1 MLIFDYGRNYAGWY
15 TFYKF
20 SPLLCQELNGMKLV
34 NGGNANYQ
42 NRIKNN
48 VLVENNNYYLQVTKE
63 MTKPK
68 VLVIKAIDSTC

>member
-1 MLIFDYGRNYAGWY
+1 
-15 TFYKF
+15 
-20 SPLLCQELNGMKLV
+20 MKLV

-48 VLVENNNYYLQVTKE
+48 VLVENNNYYLQLSKEITK
-63 MTKPK
+63 TK